1 MKPKK
6 LVYISKYLEL
16 PTKKY
21 FGGRGYH
28 LIKLMSDFET
38 HIITSNSNHLTDVSN
53 DLQEK
58 KNISIIKINSFD
70 SAKSF
75 SRIISWFLF
84 EFKLFFKLLLLPR
97 ADVYVCSSLS
107 LFTILNG
114 IIFKKIFKA
123 KLVFEIRDIWPLTLT
138 EEGGFSENNF
148 YIKIMGLIEKIGYQ
162 SSDLIIGTMPNL
174 DKHVKAITSKHPKII
189 TIPMGYSD
197 LQLNSGKSNIN
208 FSSDNNKI
216 KICYSGTFGITNNI
230 LHILDFVSFC
240 KAQNLPF
247 EFYFLGDGKY
257 LDKIKNDK
265 NVNYLGKIDR
275 YKVIDALSNFDCL
288 IFSTHP
294 SNVWHFGQS
303 LNKLIDYML
312 ANKPILG
319 FYNGYESM
327 LNECISGKFIDHN
340 DYHRAIDFIKKCKSL
355 EVNSRDWIIQNR
367 SFQLL
372 SSKLESELKL
382 L

>member
-1 MKPKK
+1 
-6 LVYISKYLEL
+6 
-16 PTKKY
+16 
-21 FGGRGYH
+21 
-28 LIKLMSDFET
+28 
-38 HIITSNSNHLTDVSN
+38 
-53 DLQEK
+53 
-58 KNISIIKINSFD
+58 
-70 SAKSF
+70 
-75 SRIISWFLF
+75 
-84 EFKLFFKLLLLPR
+84 
-97 ADVYVCSSLS
+97 
-107 LFTILNG
+107 
-114 IIFKKIFKA
+114 
-123 KLVFEIRDIWPLTLT
+123 
-138 EEGGFSENNF
+138 
-148 YIKIMGLIEKIGYQ
+148 MGLIEKIGYQ

-197 LQLNSGKSNIN
+197 LQLNSGKKSNIN

-327 LNECISGKFIDHN
+327 LNDYISGKFIDHN